1 MLLFAAHTRYSL
13 VKGERI
19 VRFVCTA
26 QLRADQGHSGTAYM
40 LRSRCQLFLEQRGG
54 AKAPTALSPR
64 SSSSHAAAVPLHEL
78 ELGLTVRVS
87 LAPVH

>member
-54 AKAPTALSPR
+54 AKRQLLCLHAPALATQPR
-64 SSSSHAAAVPLHEL
+64 F
-78 ELGLTVRVS
+78 RYMN
-87 LAPVH
+87 